1 MSLSGFCN
9 CEYLGDSPSLPYVGS
24 SPAKGPMR
32 KGAGPHRQLSVSSKS
47 SKVRGAEGKGSSE
60 EGEKKGFS
68 SPEVRDVG
76 TSGHRDPAG
85 HRDTGTAVHW
95 GAKKGWEALS
105 HTSRPVPP
113 KPARHTQNPQ
123 FAPGE
128 GGGERHLIDS
138 GHSWGWTCSE
148 PALAFS
154 LSSFCVRGP
163 VCNAG
168 EGSVCLF
175 LVSRARARRFATSVP

>member
-76 TSGHRDPAG
+76 TSGHRDIG
-85 HRDTGTAVHW
+85 TQRDTGIPGQRYT
-95 GAKKGWEALS
+95 GGQKKGGKLC
-105 HTSRPVPP
+105 HTPP
-113 KPARHTQNPQ
+113 APSPRNPH
-123 FAPGE
+123 GTHKTHNLHRE
-128 GGGERHLIDS
+128 RGGGND
-138 GHSWGWTCSE
+138 T
-148 PALAFS
+148 
-154 LSSFCVRGP
+154 
-163 VCNAG
+163 
-168 EGSVCLF
+168 
-175 LVSRARARRFATSVP
+175 